1 MLNLAAVQLGNILA
15 FSLGYPEII
24 IIVVA
29 LLLLFGGKKLPELAR
44 GLGRGLRLFRREV
57 KGIQDDVEGSDEG
70 EERKDSQQALPP
82 REDSEKDTD
91 ERAG

>member
-1 MLNLAAVQLGNILA
+1 MLNLAAVQLGNTLA

-57 KGIQDDVEGSDEG
+57 KGLQDDIEGADEN
-70 EERKDSQQALPP
+70 EKSRQALPP
-82 REDSEKDTD
+82 KEDSKKDTD